1 MKEIKNEKVI
11 QIEDKTVIQIES
23 KEIIHWNL
31 EKGGYVLGSLNVDL
45 AKFLKKENNLYF
57 FETKNNGVVF
67 IDQEMLER
75 IIERYEAL
83 KPDLS
88 ILLEAKKSFE
98 LRDLSG
104 KPQFSSN

>member
-1 MKEIKNEKVI
+1 MKIKNEKVI
-11 QIEDKTVIQIES
+11 QIKN
-23 KEIIHWNL
+23 KKRIHWNL
-31 EKGGYVLGSLNVDL
+31 EKGGYVLGSLKVDL
-45 AKFLKKENNLYF
+45 VKFLKEENNLFY

-83 KPDLS
+83 KLDLS
-88 ILLEAKKSFE
+88 ILLKAQKSFE

>member
-1 MKEIKNEKVI
+1 MKEIKEIKYEKVI
-11 QIEDKTVIQIES
+11 QIEDK
-23 KEIIHWNL
+23 KRIHWNL

-45 AKFLKKENNLYF
+45 TKFLKKENNLFY

-67 IDQEMLER
+67 IDQKMLER

-88 ILLEAKKSFE
+88 ILLKAQKSFE

>member
-1 MKEIKNEKVI
+1 MKEIKNETVI

-31 EKGGYVLGSLNVDL
+31 EKGGYVLGSLGVDL
-45 AKFLKKENNLYF
+45 TKFLKKENNLYF
-57 FETKNNGVVF
+57 FETKKDGVVYV
-67 IDQEMLER
+67 DQEMLER

-88 ILLEAKKSFE
+88 ILLEAKNSFE

>member
-1 MKEIKNEKVI
+1 MKEIIEIKNEKVI
-11 QIEDKTVIQIES
+11 
-23 KEIIHWNL
+23 HWKSV
-31 EKGGYVLGSLNVDL
+31 KGGEILSSLGVDL
-45 AKFLKKENNLYF
+45 TKFLKKENNLYF

-83 KPDLS
+83 KLDLS
-88 ILLEAKKSFE
+88 ILLEAKNSFE